1 MKKTAGFWTWP
12 VHHSLHQRLRSSE
25 HQRLRSGA
33 LAPPVLVNRGP
44 VAPVRYR
51 HCRWPYGEPKA
62 EEFRFCGAPV
72 TPGKPYCPVHC
83 AIAYLPEDSAEPA
96 DQPAEATPREP
107 TDPAVAVPEQIAP
120 DELWPDPPPPAREEE
135 G

>member
-1 MKKTAGFWTWP
+1 MNKIGLWSWP

-25 HQRLRSGA
+25 YQRLRSGA
-33 LAPPVLVNRGP
+33 LAAPALVNRGP

-51 HCRWPYGEPKA
+51 DCRWPFGEPKA
-62 EEFRFCGAPV
+62 EDFRFCGALAV
-72 TPGKPYCPVHC
+72 PGKPYCPVHC
-83 AIAYLPEDSAEPA
+83 AIAYLPEDDAVPGG
-96 DQPAEATPREP
+96 QPAEPMPAEP

-120 DELWPDPPPPAREEE
+120 DELWPDPPPPARAEE